1 MNNDIKTKSG
11 EKDPIVSA
19 EEDKKIADMK
29 KVLFLTVIAVLLL
42 IFFDQYTK
50 LLATEHLKDKSNLV
64 IIKNVLELNYL
75 ENTGAAFSLMHGVS
89 NVFQNVM
96 IIVTPL
102 FCFLIAY
109 FIIRLPKEKKFRP
122 LYIDLLFVFSG
133 ALGNYIDRISHKY
146 VVDFIYFSIID
157 FPVFNVAD
165 IYITCGFIYLIIL
178 LLFIY
183 KDSDLK
189 EIKLF

>member
-1 MNNDIKTKSG
+1 
-11 EKDPIVSA
+11 
-19 EEDKKIADMK
+19 
-29 KVLFLTVIAVLLL
+29 
-42 IFFDQYTK
+42 
-50 LLATEHLKDKSNLV
+50 
-64 IIKNVLELNYL
+64 
-75 ENTGAAFSLMHGVS
+75 MHGVS